1 MVPRNSHHGV
11 IFDLDGTLLN
21 TLEDLADSMNTVL
34 TRGNLPAHPVSAYR
48 RFVGDGV
55 TMLVTRALPEELRE
69 ESHIAR
75 FVRDMRAEYAR
86 RWADKTKPY
95 AGVSELIRELEAR
108 DIPMTILTNKPE
120 DAALAMVAHF
130 FPSTNFRTVM
140 GAKPERPRK
149 PDPTAAL
156 EIAAH
161 LELATDRIL
170 FLGDSDADMLT
181 ARSAKMTALGAGWGF
196 RGREEL
202 LRCGAQ
208 KVLESPLEMLDWL
221 GAQP

>member
-1 MVPRNSHHGV
+1 MASHNSHHGV

-34 TRGNLPAHPVSAYR
+34 TRGNLPPHPVSAYR
-48 RFVGDGV
+48 RFVGDGM

-75 FVRDMRAEYAR
+75 FVQDMRNEYAR
-86 RWADKTKPY
+86 HWADKTRPY
-95 AGVSELIRELEAR
+95 AEVPELIHGLEAQNV
-108 DIPMTILTNKPE
+108 PMTILTNKPE

-130 FPSTNFRTVM
+130 FPSTKFRTVM

-161 LELATDRIL
+161 LELAPDQIL

-181 ARSAKMTALGAGWGF
+181 ARSARMTALGAGWGF

-202 LRCGAQ
+202 IRSGARR
-208 KVLESPLEMLDWL
+208 VLETPLELLDWL
-221 GAQP
+221 DAPS